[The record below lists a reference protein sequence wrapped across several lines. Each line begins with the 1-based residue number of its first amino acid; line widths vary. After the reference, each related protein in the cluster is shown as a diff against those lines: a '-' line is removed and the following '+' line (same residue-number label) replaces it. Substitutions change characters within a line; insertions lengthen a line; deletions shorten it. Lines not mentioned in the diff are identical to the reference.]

1 MTEQSAPQNLD
12 TIQSYHAHIYFEGE
26 RQRAAAEAVRGEISQ
41 RFSVLIGRWHDTLVG
56 PHTRSMYQVA
66 FKVDEFSRLVP
77 WLMINRRGLS
87 ILVHPNT
94 GRPRLDHL
102 EHAIWLGEKLDVD
115 LGPLPDHATEAE
127 AEIVPNTTPVTKP

>member
-1 MTEQSAPQNLD
+1 MTEHPVPQNID
-12 TIQSYHAHIYFEGE
+12 TIKSYHAHVYFEGE
-26 RQRAAAEAVRGEISQ
+26 RQRADAEAIRGEISQ
-41 RFSVLIGRWHDTLVG
+41 RFSVLVGRWHDALVG

-66 FKVDEFSRLVP
+66 FAVSEFSRLVP

-94 GRPRLDHL
+94 GRPRRDHL

-115 LGPLPDHATEAE
+115 LGPLPDHTAETEAD
-127 AEIVPNTTPVTKP
+127 IVPNTNPTMQP